1 MAKRLTKKQIS
12 RRQFLKGLGTGALVG
27 VGSTLGVQYGACRE
41 VKPEEISGFEIP
53 FDNWL
58 TVVGAR
64 PDNVYMSKCKNLKIG
79 AAILSLEDQE
89 DIEHPRI
96 DYKEKNKLTER
107 EEAIG
112 IHRENPQM
120 TKGGKRAYNLR
131 VVGIE
136 GGEKGT
142 KKYTDRIIGRH
153 VRISSDNVRNF
164 AASPIV
170 NVEDLAE
177 GLYRDVVITANVDII
192 DLNLRSEADQYR

>member
-12 RRQFLKGLGTGALVG
+12 RRQFLKGLGTGAVAG
-27 VGSTLGVQYGACRE
+27 VAGTLGVQYGACRE
-41 VKPEEISGFEIP
+41 DKPEKIAGFEIP

-58 TVVGAR
+58 TVVGAK

-89 DIEHPRI
+89 DIDHPRI
-96 DYKEKNKLTER
+96 DYKEKNKLIER

-112 IHRENPQM
+112 IHREKPQM

-142 KKYTDRIIGRH
+142 KKYTNNIIGRH

-164 AASPIV
+164 AASPDV
-170 NVEDLAE
+170 NVEDLGP
-177 GLYRDVVITANVDII
+177 GLYRDVVITANIDII